1 MENPVICP
9 ICLSILYRPTTLP
22 CNHVFCKDCILS
34 AVGETSYQCPMC
46 RFRLSNWLRKIKDIN
61 CAVDTRRENELR
73 AQFPNYYQARESGVS
88 PTLRKSEQLCLDEIN
103 EAKQCDTVPARPG
116 ELHSEYLSE
125 VAKFARLKA
134 VEEKKNEEASL
145 ALAFQLLAEDGLT
158 SAPDD
163 LATDTIHSS
172 SLHTTNC
179 ATGETVS
186 CSAVK
191 NHSPGDRNVSK
202 NSRYKKTILDYAV
215 YERCHFNPQSQASVT
230 GTSEMQVLQD
240 EEFARKLQ
248 NKYSQLPSS
257 PPIINTRSKK

>member
-46 RFRLSNWLRKIKDIN
+46 RFRLSNWLRKIKDLN
-61 CAVDTRRENELR
+61 CAVDTHRENELR

-103 EAKQCDTVPARPG
+103 EAKRCDAVLARPG
-116 ELHSEYLSE
+116 ELHSEYLNE
-125 VAKFARLKA
+125 LAKFTRLKA
-134 VEEKKNEEASL
+134 VEETKNEEASL

-163 LATDTIHSS
+163 LVTDTIHSL
-172 SLHTTNC
+172 LHTTNC

-186 CSAVK
+186 CSTVK
-191 NHSPGDRNVSK
+191 NHSPGDRNALK
-202 NSRYKKTILDYAV
+202 NSRCKKTILDYAV
-215 YERCHFNPQSQASVT
+215 YERCQYNPQSETSVT
-230 GTSEMQVLQD
+230 GTSEIQVSQD

-248 NKYSQLPSS
+248 NKYWQLSS
-257 PPIINTRSKK
+257 TPPIINTRSKR

>member
-9 ICLSILYRPTTLP
+9 ICLSILYRPTALP

-46 RFRLSNWLRKIKDIN
+46 RFRLSNWLRKIKDLN

-73 AQFPNYYQARESGVS
+73 AQFPNYYQARDSGVS

-103 EAKQCDTVPARPG
+103 KAKRCDAVPARPG
-116 ELHSEYLSE
+116 ELHSEYLNE
-125 VAKFARLKA
+125 LAKFTRLKD
-134 VEEKKNEEASL
+134 VEERKNEEASL

-163 LATDTIHSS
+163 PTTDTIHS

-179 ATGETVS
+179 VAGETVS
-186 CSAVK
+186 CSTAK
-191 NHSPGDRNVSK
+191 NHSLGDRNLFK
-202 NSRYKKTILDYAV
+202 NSRCKKTILDYAV
-215 YERCHFNPQSQASVT
+215 YERCKYNPQSQTSVT
-230 GTSEMQVLQD
+230 GTSEMQVIQD

-248 NKYSQLPSS
+248 NKYWQLPST
-257 PPIINTRSKK
+257 PPIINTRSKR